1 MEVSRLSPDIARSF
15 LDKLGEHI
23 EANVN
28 IMDRDG
34 VIIASR
40 DAVRLGSYHA
50 AAHRLIASRGDI
62 EIVEP
67 GGSLPPGVRPGV
79 NLPLYL
85 RGETVGVVGVTGDPA
100 AVRDLAYAVKASVEA
115 MAELE
120 MVKDGLLKKQSRR
133 SLLVNRLIQA
143 DSDLPAMDSLA
154 ADLGYNTRLI
164 RAPLLLVPDERID
177 PEDLWRLLK
186 KRELRTPQD
195 IGGPGANGELILFKT
210 IDASGEGL
218 VAAYEKQVAAFAAAL
233 ADQLSAPDGG
243 PSGVC
248 RVYAGMFQRDLS
260 RYRLGYRQALWLR
273 SHLGAAVRDGSPAT
287 LISRHVAE
295 YVAGLCPRS
304 ELVGL
309 FELVEETLAA
319 AHGADL
325 LETLTVTGARD
336 FRLQEAAAVLGIHRN
351 TLAARLDRIAEL
363 TGLDPRAEDDSRDLF
378 RFLARYRQITVHD
391 AQYFF
396 PY

>member
-15 LDKLGEHI
+15 LAKFGEHI
-23 EANVN
+23 ETNVN

-34 VIIASR
+34 VIVASR
-40 DAVRLGSYHA
+40 DPSRLGTYHA
-50 AAHRLIASRGDI
+50 AAHRLIEARGTI
-62 EIVEP
+62 EIAAP
-67 GGSLPPGVRPGV
+67 LGNLPPGVRPGV
-79 NLPLYL
+79 NLPLL
-85 RGETVGVVGVTGDPA
+85 VRGQTVGVVGVTGDPG
-100 AVRDLAYAVKASVEA
+100 AVMDLAYAVKAGVEA

-120 MVKDGLLKKQSRR
+120 LVKDGLLRKQSRR
-133 SLLVNRLIQA
+133 ALLVHRLIQEEGG
-143 DSDLPAMDSLA
+143 LPAADSLA
-154 ADLGYNTRLI
+154 SGLGYNVHLV
-164 RAPLLLVPDERID
+164 RAPLLVVPKAEID

-195 IGGPGANGELILFKT
+195 IGGPGATGELLLFKT
-210 IDASGEGL
+210 IAASGEGI
-218 VAAYEKQVAAFAAAL
+218 VAAYEKQVAALAAAL
-233 ADQLSAPDGG
+233 AGLCSAPADGPG
-243 PSGVC
+243 AAC

-260 RYRLGYRQALWLR
+260 RYHLGYRQALWLR
-273 SHLGAAVRDGSPAT
+273 SRYGSGDGTQAV

-295 YVAGLCPRS
+295 YVTGLSPRS

-309 FELVEETLAA
+309 FELVEEVLAA

-325 LETLTVTGARD
+325 LETLTAVGARD

-378 RFLARYRQITVHD
+378 RFLARYRQNTVHD